1 MKKKTSRRMFI
12 FVMITMV
19 IVVLATTRRES
30 YNPWLPWN
38 WFRKPEPPRPH
49 PMPKSPGPEALIP
62 EYRMGPPERP
72 RPMPE
77 PPRPRPMPKSPG
89 PEALIPEYR
98 MGPPERPRP
107 MPKRP
112 YPMPERHR
120 SMDPRLALIPEHNMR
135 PSVPHGLFSSGRPA
149 QPISPGVRARMES
162 R

>member
-1 MKKKTSRRMFI
+1 MKRHTTQRMFI

-19 IVVLATTRRES
+19 VVVLATTRRES

-38 WFRKPEPPRPH
+38 WFRKPEPPRPR
-49 PMPKSPGPEALIP
+49 PMPKSAGPEALIP

-77 PPRPRPMPKSPG
+77 RPYPM
-89 PEALIPEYR
+89 
-98 MGPPERPRP
+98 PERPRP